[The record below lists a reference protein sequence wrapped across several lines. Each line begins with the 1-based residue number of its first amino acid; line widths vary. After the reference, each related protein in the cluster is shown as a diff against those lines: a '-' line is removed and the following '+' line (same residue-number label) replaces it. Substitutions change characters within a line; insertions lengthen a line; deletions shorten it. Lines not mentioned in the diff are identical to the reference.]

1 MNIDTTIEPQNKS
14 AEQAVIITLPLGLL
28 GFEQTKRYMLIA
40 DPEEAPFMWLQMI
53 DEPRKSFVVIQPN
66 AFLERY
72 EPELSEEDVRFL
84 GLIKP
89 EDAFVLNIVTVRGE
103 NSATVNLK
111 GPIVI
116 NRNTLIGKQVVPI
129 NAMDYSVQHTL
140 L

>member
-40 DPEEAPFMWLQMI
+40 DPDEAPFMWLQMI

-66 AFLERY
+66 TFLERY

-84 GLIKP
+84 GLNKP
-89 EDAFVLNIVTVRGE
+89 EDAVVLNIVTVRGE
-103 NSATVNLK
+103 QSATVNLK

-129 NAMDYSVQHTL
+129 NAMDYSVQHPL